1 MTATM
6 PIDTGPPSNPSSRML
21 QMLNGFLT
29 VQALY
34 VAAALGIA
42 DGLADGSRSIDDLA
56 NATGADRV
64 SLYRL
69 LRMLSGSGASR
80 EEADGRFALTPLG
93 VCPPRGG
100 AGPLRSSAPYR

>member
-6 PIDTGPPSNPSSRML
+6 TIDTGPPPNPSSQML
-21 QMLNGFLT
+21 QMLNGFLA

-56 NATGADRV
+56 NATGANRV
-64 SLYRL
+64 SLHRL
-69 LRMLSGSGASR
+69 LRMLSGQACSGKR
-80 EEADGRFALTPLG
+80 RTVDLP
-93 VCPPRGG
+93 
-100 AGPLRSSAPYR
+100 